1 MPYEWPGKSLKT
13 IAKIYMCVCV
23 YMNEHDIKMNVEVS
37 AGCSVLY
44 LTSKWPSLVL
54 LLSLDKV
61 NHGGWLS
68 GRSQS
73 STWP

>member
-1 MPYEWPGKSLKT
+1 M
-13 IAKIYMCVCV
+13 YMD
-23 YMNEHDIKMNVEVS
+23 EHDIKMNVEVS
-37 AGCSVLY
+37 AGCSVLLY

-68 GRSQS
+68 SQSQS